1 MRMAFQVHGRVQGV
15 GFRYFVLDQAEG
27 LGLAGWVRNDYDGT
41 VSGEASGEPEVLE
54 IFRRELERG
63 PAMAYVSRLDWT
75 PLTGGQSLPFPFE
88 VRR

>member
-27 LGLAGWVRNDYDGT
+27 LGLAGWVRNEYDGT
-41 VSGEASGEPEVLE
+41 VTGEASGEPDVMEA
-54 IFRRELERG
+54 FRRELERG
-63 PAMAYVSRLDWT
+63 PAMAYVTRLDWT
-75 PLTGGQSLPFPFE
+75 PLSEGQSLPFPFE

>member
-27 LGLAGWVRNDYDGT
+27 LGLAGWVRNEYDGT
-41 VSGEASGEPEVLE
+41 VSGEASGEPEAME

-75 PLTGGQSLPFPFE
+75 PLSEGQSLPFPFE